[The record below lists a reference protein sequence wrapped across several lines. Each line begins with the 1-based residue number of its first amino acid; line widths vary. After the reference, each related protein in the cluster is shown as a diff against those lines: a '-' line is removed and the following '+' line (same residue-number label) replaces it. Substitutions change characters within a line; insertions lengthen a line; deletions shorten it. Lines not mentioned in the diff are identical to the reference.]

1 VIARRIARLRL
12 SDFRSFAALDC
23 AFGPMLVALC
33 GENGVG
39 KTNLLEALSLLSPGR
54 GMRRASLS
62 DMARLG
68 GTGSFAVVAD
78 LEGADA
84 ETRLATGSERD
95 PGSQNPV
102 RRSRINGAP
111 VPSSNA
117 FSEHLRIVWMT
128 PALDGLFNG
137 PAGDRRRF
145 VDRLVLAIDP
155 GHAARAAALE
165 QALRQRNRLLEEPR
179 HDAAW
184 LDAVERQIAK
194 LGIAVAFARRE
205 TIERLSSLIAAG
217 RDESSLFPYAEIALV
232 GETDDL
238 VATHAAIA
246 AEDAMRRSLRDTR
259 ARDRAAGRTLTG
271 PQTSD
276 LAVRHGPKGI
286 EAERAS
292 TGEQKALLI
301 GLVMAHAHLVA
312 QMSGIAPLV
321 LLDEVAAH
329 LDPGRREALFA
340 ALAKLGGQVFMTGAD
355 RALFGDLPQGAKL
368 FRVTPGEVRQ
378 EPD

>member
-1 VIARRIARLRL
+1 MIAPRIARLRL

-128 PALDGLFNG
+128 PALDGPFNG

-179 HDAAW
+179 PDAAW
-184 LDAVERQIAK
+184 LDAVERQIAE

>member
-1 VIARRIARLRL
+1 MIARRIARLRL

>member
-1 VIARRIARLRL
+1 MIAPRIARLRL

>member
-1 VIARRIARLRL
+1 
-12 SDFRSFAALDC
+12 
-23 AFGPMLVALC
+23 
-33 GENGVG
+33 
-39 KTNLLEALSLLSPGR
+39 
-54 GMRRASLS
+54 
-62 DMARLG
+62 
-68 GTGSFAVVAD
+68 
-78 LEGADA
+78 
-84 ETRLATGSERD
+84 
-95 PGSQNPV
+95 
-102 RRSRINGAP
+102 
-111 VPSSNA
+111 
-117 FSEHLRIVWMT
+117 
-128 PALDGLFNG
+128 
-137 PAGDRRRF
+137 
-145 VDRLVLAIDP
+145 
-155 GHAARAAALE
+155 
-165 QALRQRNRLLEEPR
+165 
-179 HDAAW
+179 
-184 LDAVERQIAK
+184 
-194 LGIAVAFARRE
+194 
-205 TIERLSSLIAAG
+205 
-217 RDESSLFPYAEIALV
+217 
-232 GETDDL
+232 
-238 VATHAAIA
+238 
-246 AEDAMRRSLRDTR
+246 MRRSLRDTR

>member
-1 VIARRIARLRL
+1 MIAPRIARLRL

-378 EPD
+378 EPN

>member
-1 VIARRIARLRL
+1 MIAPRIARLRL

-355 RALFGDLPQGAKL
+355 RALFGHLPQGAKL

>member
-1 VIARRIARLRL
+1 VIAPRIARLRL